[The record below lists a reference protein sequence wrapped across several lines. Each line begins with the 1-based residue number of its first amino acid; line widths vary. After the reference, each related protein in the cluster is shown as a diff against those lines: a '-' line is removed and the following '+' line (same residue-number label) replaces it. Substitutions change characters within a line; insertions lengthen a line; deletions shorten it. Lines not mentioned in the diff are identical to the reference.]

1 LHLILTSIFSSI
13 SEDLNR
19 FALGAFE
26 VEQVYT
32 ERDSKIGFGW
42 DASAAKT
49 NF

>member
-26 VEQVYT
+26 MEQVYFKQIT
-32 ERDSKIGFGW
+32 SEPRCNTH
-42 DASAAKT
+42 SA
-49 NF
+49 